1 MIYTKFHH
9 LSNDELTRLVSSEEC
24 SQLEIELAQRLEEAE
39 RENLELANY
48 NLRINSYANSVE
60 DALTDAQDETAAVV
74 RELGK
79 RNG

>member
-39 RENLELANY
+39 RENLELANH